1 MDVTTALLATATGL
15 ALGILMSRGKVCFN
29 AGVRKAFFSGES
41 TVLRVFAFA
50 VAFQLLLLPILF
62 AIGVSPLE
70 ANIDAGSPTL
80 LPAAQLVGGLVFG
93 VGMALAG
100 GCITGILWK
109 TGAGSVATAI
119 AILGFIVGELVIQGP
134 LDSIVAT
141 LDDASRPA
149 DSSLSELTG
158 VSYVPLA
165 LALGVVGLLVLARR
179 SRAGLAFGAGL
190 AAIAAFAWI
199 AADISGYGYGLG
211 FVGAAEGTRQAIGD
225 GSALPF
231 QLFLAAGVLA
241 GGAIAINGPL
251 RLPDAA
257 RARRALA
264 GGILMGF
271 GGTIAHGCNIG
282 HGVTGLPLLSLGS
295 TIAVLAM
302 TAGAA
307 LTWRYV
313 LSPLPSVRGLER
325 PEAVGW

>member
-1 MDVTTALLATATGL
+1 
-15 ALGILMSRGKVCFN
+15 MSTGKVCFN
-29 AGVRKAFFSGES
+29 AGVRRAFLSGES

-50 VAFQLLLLPILF
+50 VAIQLLLLPILF
-62 AIGVSPLE
+62 AIGVGPLE

-93 VGMALAG
+93 VGMAMAG

-134 LDSIVAT
+134 LDSIVTT

-149 DSSLSELTG
+149 DGSLSQLTG
-158 VSYVPLA
+158 ISYEPLA
-165 LALGVVGLLVLARR
+165 LALGAFGLFALARR

-190 AAIAAFAWI
+190 AVIAAFAWI
-199 AADISGYGYGLG
+199 AADLSGYGYGLG

-225 GSALPF
+225 GGPLPF
-231 QLFLAAGVLA
+231 QLFLAAGVLI
-241 GGAIAINGPL
+241 GGSVAIRGPL
-251 RLPDAA
+251 RLPDGA
-257 RARRALA
+257 RATRAL
-264 GGILMGF
+264 GGGVLMGF

-295 TIAVLAM
+295 LLAVSAM
-302 TAGAA
+302 AAGA
-307 LTWRYV
+307 LVTWRY
-313 LSPLPSVRGLER
+313 LLGPMPRMRGREL
-325 PEAVGW
+325 PEAAGW